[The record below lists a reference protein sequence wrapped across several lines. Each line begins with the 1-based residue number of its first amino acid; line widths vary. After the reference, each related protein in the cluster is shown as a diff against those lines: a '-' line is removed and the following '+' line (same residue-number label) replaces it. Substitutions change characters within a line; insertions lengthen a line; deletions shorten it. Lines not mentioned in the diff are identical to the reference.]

1 MHCTS
6 VSQYNKTSTL
16 LSAFFSTFYT
26 LDPRGERKANW
37 TFLGSNPCA
46 VSECSI
52 HYDFIKTIL
61 KSSEPYFVAG
71 IDRGVFLD
79 FSAGRPFRVGR
90 VVVDVLLLDLLQQ
103 QEAVRA
109 ARLLPDLE
117 LGSAPLRGWSR
128 MIGLKQ
134 NPI

>member
-1 MHCTS
+1 MLIEPSSTS
-6 VSQYNKTSTL
+6 SWQAGTTK
-16 LSAFFSTFYT
+16 
-26 LDPRGERKANW
+26 KKKKKK
-37 TFLGSNPCA
+37 
-46 VSECSI
+46 
-52 HYDFIKTIL
+52 KTIL

-90 VVVDVLLLDLLQQ
+90 VIVDVLLLDLLQQ